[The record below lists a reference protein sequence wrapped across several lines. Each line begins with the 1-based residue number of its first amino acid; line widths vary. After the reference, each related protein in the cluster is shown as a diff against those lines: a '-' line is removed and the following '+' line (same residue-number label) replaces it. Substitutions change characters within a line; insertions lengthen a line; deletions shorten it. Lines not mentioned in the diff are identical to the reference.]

1 MITYIMSKSNNDS
14 SKRNIITGAK
24 KTPEQL
30 QNSMNNLSRGGV
42 HRDKRAYA
50 SKYAAR
56 KNKSAVKWPLD

>member
-1 MITYIMSKSNNDS
+1 MITFIMNKSNNDS
-14 SKRNIITGAK
+14 SKRAIITGAK

-56 KNKSAVKWPLD
+56 KNKSTLKWPLD

>member
-14 SKRNIITGAK
+14 LKRSIITGTK

-30 QNSMNNLSRGGV
+30 QNSMNNLSRGGI
-42 HRDKRAYA
+42 HRDKRAHA

-56 KNKSAVKWPLD
+56 KNKSAIKWPLD

>member
-1 MITYIMSKSNNDS
+1 MIGHIMSKSNNDS
-14 SKRNIITGAK
+14 SKRDIVTGTK

-56 KNKSAVKWPLD
+56 KNKSTIKFPLD

>member
-1 MITYIMSKSNNDS
+1 MIGYIMSKSNNDHS
-14 SKRNIITGAK
+14 TRSIVTGAK

-30 QNSMNNLSRGGV
+30 QRSMNNLSRGGI

-56 KNKSAVKWPLD
+56 KNKGTIKRPLD